1 MLMGGLTNVCGL
13 GFNYIF
19 GSIELLLKRTGKFEE
34 NLITSIEI
42 NESNNL
48 IKVAVD
54 NENIVGYPMAN
65 MISYT
70 YSRLHEIE

>member
-1 MLMGGLTNVCGL
+1 MYVDWVLITYLDQ
-13 GFNYIF
+13 
-19 GSIELLLKRTGKFEE
+19 SELLLKRTGKFEE
-34 NLITSIEI
+34 HLITSIEI
-42 NESNNL
+42 NESSNL